1 MQEKQE
7 EKDLQQLS
15 VEELFVAAQESYE
28 EAQQRALEENKTF
41 TKTEY
46 YRLDKLGIYRL
57 RVLPIAPNPDGTSDR
72 RSYEYPVR
80 QLLME
85 LEKPTTAMP
94 KRLRCM

>member
-41 TKTEY
+41 TKT
-46 YRLDKLGIYRL
+46 
-57 RVLPIAPNPDGTSDR
+57 
-72 RSYEYPVR
+72 
-80 QLLME
+80 
-85 LEKPTTAMP
+85 
-94 KRLRCM
+94 